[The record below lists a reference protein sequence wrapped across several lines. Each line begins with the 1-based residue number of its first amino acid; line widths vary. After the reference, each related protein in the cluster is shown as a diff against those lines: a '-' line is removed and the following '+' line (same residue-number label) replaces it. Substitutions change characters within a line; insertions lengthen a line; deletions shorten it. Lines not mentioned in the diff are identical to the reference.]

1 MFSYF
6 EIFLLI
12 PSSGCL
18 TIKTSGLI
26 ELIVVIVSS
35 KVSPLFIELSFKAT
49 FIRSAPKRFAATSK
63 LVLVLVESSKNKLK
77 TLLINNNLK
86 KCYGTILEI
95 INSKRNNIDY
105 DYKVTD
111 IKSKVSNLAD
121 KLIITIAAG
130 IRMPKYRTYLGD
142 DITIIRVMPNTPSL
156 VGQGMSGLVTDSADD
171 KDKAYVTDVFDGVGD
186 TLWVADEDQLDIL
199 GAVAGSG
206 PAYFF
211 EFMDSLA
218 KGAMELG
225 FEKARAMVQQT
236 CLGAAQMA
244 KESDLTLEDLRKQ
257 VTSKG
262 GSTAKGVEVYQQRDL
277 HNISADAVK
286 AAVKRNQEM
295 ADLF

>member
-1 MFSYF
+1 MNDIRKIAFIGAGNMTQSIVGGMCKSGYPADHVF
-6 EIFLLI
+6 VSN
-12 PSSGCL
+12 PSPEKLEKMKSNLGVN
-18 TIKTSGLI
+18 TSQDNI
-26 ELIVVIVSS
+26 EVIEQADVIV
-35 KVSPLFIELSFKAT
+35 LSVKPQLMEQVCA
-49 FIRSAPKRFAATSK
+49 
-63 LVLVLVESSKNKLK
+63 
-77 TLLINNNLK
+77 
-86 KCYGTILEI
+86 
-95 INSKRNNIDY
+95 
-105 DYKVTD
+105 D

-142 DITIIRVMPNTPSL
+142 DITIIRVIPNTPSL

-225 FEKARAMVQQT
+225 FDPEKARAMVQQT

-257 VTSKG
+257 LISKG